1 MKIKWGALV
10 VDGRGKIG
18 GHVAS
23 KNREGAYLRTKVSP
37 VNPQTT
43 HQQTARSLLANFSQ
57 GWRGLTQAQRDAWN
71 SAVESWKSTNVFA
84 DIVTPTGKN
93 LFTKLNVNLSN
104 IGKATINTPP
114 LPVEVVEPVINEVDS
129 KSGGLT
135 VEVADGSVVTGQS
148 MLVFATE
155 PVSPGKDFVKNLY
168 RMLGV
173 VVFTDATPVDIGT
186 QYTARFGPIPLGQKV
201 CVKLVPVVDTTGQK
215 GVGTSACAIAG

>member
-43 HQQTARSLLANFSQ
+43 YQQTARSLLANFSQ
-57 GWRGLTQAQRDAWN
+57 GWRGLTQSQRDAWN
-71 SAVESWKSTNVFA
+71 AAVDSWKSTNVFA

-93 LFTKLNVNLSN
+93 LYTKLNVNLSN

-114 LPVEVVEPVINEVDS
+114 LPVEVVEPVIAEVTAAD
-129 KSGGLT
+129 GDLT
-135 VEVADGSVVTGQS
+135 VGVTTESIVTGQA

-173 VVFTDATPVDIGT
+173 VTFTDETPVSINT
-186 QYTARFGPIPLGQKV
+186 QYTARFGAIPAGQKV

-215 GVGTSACAIAG
+215 GVGTSACAIAT

>member
-43 HQQTARSLLANFSQ
+43 YQQNARSLLANFSQ
-57 GWRGLTQAQRDAWN
+57 GWRGLTQGQRDAWN

-93 LFTKLNVNLSN
+93 LYTKLNVNLSN
-104 IGKATINTPP
+104 IEKATINTPP
-114 LPVEVVEPVINEVDS
+114 LPMEVVEPVINEV
-129 KSGGLT
+129 T
-135 VEVADGSVVTGQS
+135 AADGDLSISITDESIVTGQS

-173 VVFTDATPVDIGT
+173 VAFVDETPVSIQT
-186 QYTARFGPIPLGQKV
+186 QYAARFGAIPAGQKV

-215 GVGTSACAIAG
+215 GVGSSSCAIAT